1 MDRVKF
7 HDLEKYRVESHDSEK
22 DRVMSHDE
30 EDRVK
35 SNGN

>member
-22 DRVMSHDE
+22 DRVKSHDE

>member
-22 DRVMSHDE
+22 DRVKSHDE
-30 EDRVK
+30 ENRVK